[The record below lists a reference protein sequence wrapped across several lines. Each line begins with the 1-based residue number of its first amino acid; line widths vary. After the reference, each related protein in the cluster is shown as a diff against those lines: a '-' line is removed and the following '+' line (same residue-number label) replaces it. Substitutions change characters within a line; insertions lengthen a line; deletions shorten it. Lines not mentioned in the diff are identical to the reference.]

1 MNAERMNPEQA
12 ASTVIPD
19 FAKWIEILST
29 PLTRSTHTLPG
40 RLRADARRSMLDAA
54 REYTL
59 GLADTS
65 GLEVNPRE
73 ADSSQIQDIDAERQ
87 RVIMT
92 GHQPVIFHPGLAY
105 KYRVTEQAA
114 MAGGAVA
121 IAVVIDTDE
130 GRSGAF
136 SYPELDRLVTEA
148 HAIPH
153 LVSQTRTLS
162 RESTSSSA
170 GLYANEWLADASI
183 LSGVEENVC
192 RALQDCG
199 LSECESRFRTVIGD
213 YRRIA
218 DRGPCQMSRANI
230 AVRRAAGIG
239 RRMFEIPFSELC
251 RQRAVMVL
259 IADVLNRCDEYLTV
273 HNSAIE
279 RFRAVEGIRN
289 AANPFPNLGGGE
301 GRIELPLWLIDWRN
315 EGSRRPVYA
324 TRHADQILLETDSEV
339 VCECRRPVDVDELL
353 NNIPDESQ
361 LIPRGALITGIMRTL
376 FADLFVHGTGGGKY
390 DRFTDELIR
399 DWWGVE
405 PTPIAVASTT
415 MRLFEG
421 PRNEVARLTTIEQ
434 QQRDLM
440 YNPQRSFGKSIFSQQ
455 LETVL
460 QKLVAEKNQLSEQV
474 RVARESGNS
483 AKEIG
488 TRMQRLTDE
497 IRGAVQAEF
506 DPQLR
511 ELKSLT
517 ESQRA
522 VLDSRTWPWF
532 FFDWNPLG

>member
-1 MNAERMNPEQA
+1 MNPEQT

-19 FAKWIEILST
+19 SAKWIEILST
-29 PLTRSTHTLPG
+29 PFTGSTHTLPG
-40 RLRADARRSMLDAA
+40 RLRADARRSLLDAA

-59 GLADTS
+59 GLADIS
-65 GLEVNPRE
+65 SLEMNPRDS
-73 ADSSQIQDIDAERQ
+73 DSSQSKDRDPERQ
-87 RVIMT
+87 SLIMT

-105 KYRVTEQAA
+105 KYRMTEQAA
-114 MAGGAVA
+114 KAAGALA

-130 GRSGAF
+130 GRAGAF
-136 SYPELDRLVTEA
+136 SYPDLDRLVTET

-153 LVSQTRTLS
+153 LVSQTMTLS
-162 RESTSSSA
+162 RDSTSRA
-170 GLYANEWLADASI
+170 GLYANEWLADSSI
-183 LSGVEENVC
+183 LSGVEEDVC
-192 RALQDCG
+192 RALQNCG
-199 LSECESRFRTVIGD
+199 LSECESRFRSVIGD

-218 DRGPCQMSRANI
+218 DRGSCQMSRANI

-259 IADVLNRCDEYLTV
+259 IADVVSRCDEYLTV

-279 RFRAVEGIRN
+279 RFRAAEGIRN

-315 EGSRRPVYA
+315 DGSRRPVYA
-324 TRHADQILLETDSEV
+324 TMHADQILLETDSEV

-399 DWWGVE
+399 DWWGME

-421 PRNEVARLTTIEQ
+421 PRNEVARLTSIEQ
-434 QQRDLM
+434 LQRDLM
-440 YNPQRSFGKSIFSQQ
+440 YNPQRSFDKSIFSPQ
-455 LETVL
+455 LETLL
-460 QKLVAEKNQLSEQV
+460 QKLVAEKNQLSEDM

-488 TRMQRLTDE
+488 TRMQRLTEE

-517 ESQRA
+517 ESQLA
-522 VLDSRTWPWF
+522 VLESRTWPWF
-532 FFDWNPLG
+532 FFDWDPMG